1 MLLHIHATSRM
12 ANTLA
17 SLGSQGQIEPQS
29 SIDSDFPIRLRG
41 KRVLLA
47 TESFGPVN
55 GVSRTTQNLVKYLRK
70 NGVHVAVVA
79 PKYKGFIPRASNR
92 NEPELRVHGYPL
104 PYSPDLTVA
113 YPLRLDRLCSR
124 TFQPD
129 LIYLASPASLGF
141 QVLLQIRQMT
151 APPTVLLNFQTDLSA
166 YSEIIFPSPMDR
178 YAVWLLRTVQGFLFN
193 HRAIHTIFYPSG
205 GVRDYMI
212 KAGAPRD
219 RMVHLGRGVDTDM
232 FAPSRKDL
240 DYRKQIAPN
249 GEIILVSVGR
259 LALEKGLEFLAQVA
273 KLLVERGVSFKLLV
287 VGGNKSPNV
296 DAGIRRLFSEFKDRV
311 VFAGFLTGVS
321 LAQAYAVGDI
331 FLHCSVT
338 ETFGLVVLEAMASG
352 LPVVARAEGG
362 PVEIVA
368 DGKSGYL
375 VPPDDMEQFIR
386 RVEELA
392 KDDELRISMSSVAR
406 DMACQKTWDLIN
418 RQVALRMTSAL
429 DHQDLIAADP
439 SRSTR
444 IRSWLYSH
452 WGRLVSSIVVAL
464 RINAAI
470 GVICFIWLI
479 AVVPLLIH
487 GNDVIPRM
495 WRQLQSLSTW
505 NTMGDF
511 VSQQVKLK
519 GR

>member
-1 MLLHIHATSRM
+1 M
-12 ANTLA
+12 ADSFTPTGLA
-17 SLGSQGQIEPQS
+17 EPQVVL
-29 SIDSDFPIRLRG
+29 DGGFPTRLVG
-41 KRVLLA
+41 KRVLLG

-55 GVSRTTQNLVKYLRK
+55 GVSRTTQILVKYLRD

-79 PKYKGFIPRASNR
+79 PRYKGFIPRASNR

-113 YPLRLDRLCSR
+113 YPLRLDNLCSR

-166 YSEIIFPSPMDR
+166 YSEIIFPSPMNR

-193 HRAIHTIFYPSG
+193 HRAIHTIFYPSS

-212 KAGAPRD
+212 KAGAPKD
-219 RMVHLGRGVDTDM
+219 RMVHLGRGVDTTI
-232 FAPSRKDL
+232 FAPSRKDKN
-240 DYRKQIAPN
+240 YRKQIAPN

-259 LALEKGLEFLAQVA
+259 LALEKGLEFLAQVSKQLA
-273 KLLVERGVSFKLLV
+273 VRGLMFKLLV
-287 VGGNKSPNV
+287 VGGNKSPKV
-296 DAGIRRLFSEFKDRV
+296 DAGIRALFHEIKDKV
-311 VFAGFLTGVS
+311 LFAGFLTGIP

-362 PVEIVA
+362 PMEIVA
-368 DGKSGYL
+368 NQDSGYL
-375 VPPDDMEQFIR
+375 VPPNDMSAFVDH
-386 RVEELA
+386 VELLA
-392 KDDELRISMSSVAR
+392 QNEGLRKSMAVVAR
-406 DMACQKTWDLIN
+406 DMACQKTWSMIN

-429 DHQDLIAADP
+429 DRQSLMTTES
-439 SRSTR
+439 SRSRPIWT
-444 IRSWLYSH
+444 WLRLH
-452 WGRLVSSIVVAL
+452 WGRLVSSMVVAV

-470 GVICFIWLI
+470 GVICLIWLI

-495 WRQLQSLSTW
+495 WRHLQSMSTW
-505 NTMGDF
+505 NSMGDF

>member
-1 MLLHIHATSRM
+1 M
-12 ANTLA
+12 APSTLPLVA
-17 SLGSQGQIEPQS
+17 AEPQIV
-29 SIDSDFPIRLRG
+29 IDKDFPTRLRG

-55 GVSRTTQNLVKYLRK
+55 GVSRTTQNLVQYLRE

-141 QVLLQIRQMT
+141 QVLLQIRQMST
-151 APPTVLLNFQTDLSA
+151 PPTVLLNFQTDLSA
-166 YSEIIFPSPMDR
+166 YSEIIFPIHMAN

-212 KAGAPRD
+212 QAGAPKD

-232 FAPSRKDL
+232 FSPSRKDL
-240 DYRKQIAPN
+240 DYRQHVAPD

-259 LALEKGLEFLAQVA
+259 LALEKGLDFLAQISK
-273 KLLVERGVSFKLLV
+273 KLVLRGLKFKLLI
-287 VGGNKSPNV
+287 VGGNKSPKV
-296 DAGIRRLFSEFKDRV
+296 DAGIRDLFSEIKDKV
-311 VFAGFLTGVS
+311 IFAGFLTGVD
-321 LAQAYAVGDI
+321 LARAYAVGDI

-362 PVEIVA
+362 PLEIVA
-368 DGKSGYL
+368 DQKSGYL
-375 VPPDDMEQFIR
+375 VPPNDMSDFIN
-386 RVEELA
+386 RVELLA
-392 KDDELRISMSSVAR
+392 KDPNLRVAMAEVSR
-406 DMACQKTWDLIN
+406 EMACQKTWSMIN
-418 RQVALRMTSAL
+418 LQVALRMTSAL
-429 DHQDLIAADP
+429 DHQDHLASYP
-439 SRSTR
+439 SKATP
-444 IRSWLYSH
+444 IRSWLRSH
-452 WGRLVSSIVVAL
+452 WGRLISSIMVAM

-470 GVICFIWLI
+470 GVICLIWLV

-487 GNDVIPRM
+487 GNNVIPRV
-495 WRQLQSLSTW
+495 WRRLQSLSTW
-505 NTMGDF
+505 SSMGDF
-511 VSQQVKLK
+511 VSHQVKLK

>member
-1 MLLHIHATSRM
+1 MATSL
-12 ANTLA
+12 TPPGEVEPHLA
-17 SLGSQGQIEPQS
+17 
-29 SIDSDFPIRLRG
+29 IDKDFPARLRE

-55 GVSRTTQNLVKYLRK
+55 GVSRTTQNLVKYLRE

-79 PKYKGFIPRASNR
+79 PKYKGFIPRVSNR

-151 APPTVLLNFQTDLSA
+151 TPPTVLLNFQTDLSA

-193 HRAIHTIFYPSG
+193 HHAIHTIFYPSG
-205 GVRDYMI
+205 GVRDYMV
-212 KAGAPRD
+212 KAGAPKD

-240 DYRKQIAPN
+240 DYRQQIAPN
-249 GEIILVSVGR
+249 GEIVLVSVGR
-259 LALEKGLEFLAQVA
+259 LALEKGLEFLAQVT
-273 KLLVERGVSFKLLV
+273 KQLVMRDVKFKLLV
-287 VGGNKSPNV
+287 VGGNKSPKV
-296 DAGIRRLFSEFKDRV
+296 DAGIRDLFSEFKDRV
-311 VFAGFLTGVS
+311 VFAGFLTGVP

-362 PVEIVA
+362 PIEIVA
-368 DGKSGYL
+368 DQKSGYL
-375 VPPDDMEQFIR
+375 VPPDDMDQFISR
-386 RVEELA
+386 IESLT
-392 KDDELRISMSSVAR
+392 KDKELRKSMSLVSR
-406 DMACQKTWDLIN
+406 DMALQKTWNHIN
-418 RQVALRMTSAL
+418 RQVALRMTNAL
-429 DHQDLIAADP
+429 DHQEFLASDP
-439 SRSTR
+439 SRRTP
-444 IRSWLYSH
+444 IRSWLYAH
-452 WGRLVSSIVVAL
+452 WGRLVSSIVVAM

-487 GNDVIPRM
+487 GNDIIPRT

-505 NTMGDF
+505 SSMGDF
-511 VSQQVKLK
+511 VSHQVKLK

>member
-1 MLLHIHATSRM
+1 M
-12 ANTLA
+12 APFSIPPVDAET
-17 SLGSQGQIEPQS
+17 QS
-29 SIDSDFPIRLRG
+29 FIDSEFPARLRG
-41 KRVLLA
+41 RRLLLA

-55 GVSRTTQNLVKYLRK
+55 GVSRTTQNLVQYLRE

-129 LIYLASPASLGF
+129 LIYLSSPASLGF
-141 QVLLQIRQMT
+141 QVLLQIRQMNT
-151 APPTVLLNFQTDLSA
+151 PPTVLLNFQTDLSA
-166 YSEIIFPSPMDR
+166 YSEIIFPLHMAN

-212 KAGAPRD
+212 QAGAPKD
-219 RMVHLGRGVDTDM
+219 KMVHLGRGVDTGM
-232 FAPSRKDL
+232 FCPTRKDL
-240 DYRKQIAPN
+240 DYRKQIAPD

-259 LALEKGLEFLAQVA
+259 LALEKGLDFLAQVSK
-273 KLLVERGVSFKLLV
+273 KLALRGLKFRLLI
-287 VGGNKSPNV
+287 VGGNKSPKV
-296 DAGIRRLFSEFKDRV
+296 DAGIRDLFSEIQDKVIFT
-311 VFAGFLTGVS
+311 GLLTGIP

-362 PVEIVA
+362 PLEIVA
-368 DGKSGYL
+368 DQKSGYL
-375 VPPDDMEQFIR
+375 VPPNDMSDFIHR
-386 RVEELA
+386 IESLA
-392 KDDELRISMSSVAR
+392 KDTNMRISMAGLSR
-406 DMACQKTWDLIN
+406 EMACQKTWSMIN
-418 RQVALRMTSAL
+418 RQVALRMTNAL
-429 DHQDLIAADP
+429 EHQDHLAAQP
-439 SRSTR
+439 GKARP
-444 IRSWLYSH
+444 IRSWLRSH
-452 WGRLVSSIVVAL
+452 WGRLISSMVVAM

-470 GVICFIWLI
+470 GVICLIWLV

-487 GNDVIPRM
+487 GNNVIPRI
-495 WRQLQSLSTW
+495 WRRLQSLSAW
-505 NTMGDF
+505 NNMGYF
-511 VSQQVKLK
+511 ISQQVKLK